1 MKYQRST
8 GFTLIEIMIAI
19 TIFGLVVAAM
29 YSSWSAI
36 LRATRSG
43 LEATAEAQRSR
54 VAMRLVEEAL
64 AAARLFEANP
74 VYYSFMSGEE
84 GGFSAL
90 SFAARLP
97 PSYPRSGRYF
107 GQQVRRVSFS
117 VEADKENGEQLVL
130 RQQPLLTDMDI
141 DEEETPLVLARH
153 VREFTVEF
161 YDVEN
166 EEWGSEWEDTNSL
179 PPLVRFT
186 LATASNNERD
196 AAATFATRQV
206 AIPGMGVP
214 ASLQIP
220 RARRSGT
227 SRRRAPNTR
236 SIDSRST
243 DNTVRQP

>member
-1 MKYQRST
+1 MKTRRSM

-29 YSSWSAI
+29 YSSWIAV
-36 LRATRSG
+36 LRATRVG

-64 AAARLFEANP
+64 ASARLFEANP
-74 VYYSFMSGEE
+74 AYYSFLSGED
-84 GGFSAL
+84 GGFSAI
-90 SFAARLP
+90 SFSARLP

-107 GQQVRRVSFS
+107 GQQLRRVSFR
-117 VEADKENGEQLVL
+117 VEPHRDHGEQLVL

-153 VREFTVEF
+153 VREFLVEY
-161 YDVEN
+161 YDVQN
-166 EEWGSEWEDTNSL
+166 EEWASEWVDTNSL

-186 LATASNNERD
+186 LATANNDDRD
-196 AAATFATRQV
+196 APATVATRLV

-214 ASLQIP
+214 ANLQVPQARTP
-220 RARRSGT
+220 RTSQRGISSRVPATPLNPAAGSG
-227 SRRRAPNTR
+227 R
-236 SIDSRST
+236 
-243 DNTVRQP
+243 